1 MQPETTHR
9 RVYHPFF
16 TISPAPIDRRAAA
29 FDPQSIRQWR
39 DAVGVSEESLGLAAQ
54 LDCIAGA
61 EAQQNGLRYRGF
73 VKTQTL
79 E

>member
-1 MQPETTHR
+1 MGWLVQPSSAMDKASL
-9 RVYHPFF
+9 YL
-16 TISPAPIDRRAAA
+16 APIDRRAAA

-39 DAVGVSEESLGLAAQ
+39 DAVGVSEESLGRAAQ

-73 VKTQTL
+73 VKAQTL